1 MTGKRYPWPMTSAT
15 DSSRFT
21 DESFFGS
28 GESMVVG
35 HRGDPRRYRENSL
48 AGIMA
53 ALDVVGAAEVDVR
66 MTADGQLVLSHD
78 PELGGRMIAG
88 SRWDELAD
96 RRVDGYP
103 PCLLEEILAVP
114 GRLDLEVKNFPFEEN
129 FDDRGRLALMV
140 ASRARPGDVVTSFY
154 WPDMDLIRERAPR
167 VATGLLV
174 ADEATVEGA
183 VAHAHDR
190 GHDAI
195 VPEDP
200 LVDADL
206 CAAAAAAGLA
216 VMTWTVNDPLRA
228 RELYQLGVAA
238 IISDCPQEIREQ
250 LPETNP

>member
-1 MTGKRYPWPMTSAT
+1 MTGKRYPWPVPSAM
-15 DSSRFT
+15 DSSRFA
-21 DESFFGS
+21 DESFFGTR
-28 GESMVVG
+28 EPIVVG
-35 HRGDPRRYRENSL
+35 HRGDPRRHRENSL

-53 ALDVVGAAEVDVR
+53 ALDIVGAAEVDVR

-103 PCLLEEILAVP
+103 PCLLEEILAIP

-154 WPDMDLIRERAPR
+154 WPDMDLIRERAPH

-183 VAHAHDR
+183 VGHAHDR
-190 GHDAI
+190 GHVAI
-195 VPEDP
+195 VPEAP

-206 CAAAAAAGLA
+206 CAAASAAGLA
-216 VMTWTVNDPLRA
+216 VMTWTVNDPERA